1 MTLLSSSVNAKL
13 CSKFSLPQA
22 TQNTR
27 RVESWFRFYVSEFL
41 LFSVLNILLARVRLL
56 LLTFVW
62 TVNMLMAFIS
72 PSIASRQAAIRE
84 ANRLRGRRS
93 QFWLCFRGVQPA
105 KRSPFS
111 RKTVSLQSECNA
123 FCALWKKVWEWKNKF
138 EHGNWTQVGGVLRA
152 HATSEL
158 SSLSWK
164 TWQKRYEVQ
173 FWVYLLFM
181 QKKVAQLVKGR
192 FKIKTVIQIYGRNL
206 GSFSAGR
213 LLAPKTRRK
222 VSCKG

>member
-93 QFWLCFRGVQPA
+93 QFWLCFRGFNLPKGSHILARRCHYSQNATHFVH
-105 KRSPFS
+105 
-111 RKTVSLQSECNA
+111 SE
-123 FCALWKKVWEWKNKF
+123 KKF
-138 EHGNWTQVGGVLRA
+138 ESEKINLNSGIEPRLAAWHARTLPQSCRRLVGKLGKNDTRCNFGC
-152 HATSEL
+152 TC
-158 SSLSWK
+158 
-164 TWQKRYEVQ
+164 
-173 FWVYLLFM
+173 YLC
-181 QKKVAQLVKGR
+181 
-192 FKIKTVIQIYGRNL
+192 
-206 GSFSAGR
+206 
-213 LLAPKTRRK
+213 RRR
-222 VSCKG
+222 